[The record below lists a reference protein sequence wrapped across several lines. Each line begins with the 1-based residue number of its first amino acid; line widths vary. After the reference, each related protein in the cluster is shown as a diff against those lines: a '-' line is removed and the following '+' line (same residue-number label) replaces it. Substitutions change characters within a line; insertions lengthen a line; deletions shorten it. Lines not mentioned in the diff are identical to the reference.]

1 MIVSRPL
8 KTSLAIV
15 LLAVLPTIPAKAS
28 VVASS
33 CKKIGLVKTV
43 KTTNYVCTKSGKKL
57 VWKKVAVSVGLPV
70 ATTTATTTT
79 TTTTTT
85 TSTTVPSRQTKPT
98 KGINIYTGGA
108 GNSEQSKQQSFELP
122 GRVTAAPSDSNV
134 KFWIYNPDS
143 TNTAIGS
150 RGIYYMTSS
159 VSWTFLRSNSDGSF
173 YANWPQ
179 GDYTIDV
186 VEPSASYARKR
197 YFGSVNSSGVFTMDE
212 LKPNSAGYFT
222 VTVDKLDATPTFS
235 QRTSCQ
241 LLDQTGNKTLQ
252 VGFPKAAGRLPSNGV
267 IRALII
273 PVDFA
278 DVPGKGNP
286 EIVFAEMT
294 DGMND
299 YYFHVSANRV
309 KFEFTTLRS
318 WVRMPVS
325 STFHGLGTWSK
336 GDVSG
341 YWKLALKTADPLV
354 DFSLFDVVYVLSPK
368 EIPSSSIA
376 YGPAGPML
384 PKNGLTTND
393 GQVLNISLSGADAWL
408 VGSGSPWKW
417 ISHETGHLFGLH
429 DLYTDDT
436 QTYGQ
441 WDLMSDNWSRGAIE
455 LNSWNRY
462 LLDWLSDSQIV
473 CLDASNIT
481 AAGSEVLI
489 DPIERN
495 NSLTKSVV
503 IKISNTKIVVVESR
517 RNEGFDVIDSSNEG
531 VLIYTVEMT
540 TETQKGGWKVQRR
553 PGSVEA
559 NFKDAALRAGEK
571 IVTNGVTIEVLSRD
585 ANGDRVKISK

>member
-1 MIVSRPL
+1 MKL
-8 KTSLAIV
+8 TK
-15 LLAVLPTIPAKAS
+15 
-28 VVASS
+28 
-33 CKKIGLVKTV
+33 
-43 KTTNYVCTKSGKKL
+43 YVCAASGKKL
-57 VWKKVAVSVGLPV
+57 VWKKVADSGALP
-70 ATTTATTTT
+70 ATVLTTATTTT
-79 TTTTTT
+79 TTTT
-85 TSTTVPSRQTKPT
+85 VPGRQTSPS
-98 KGINIYTGGA
+98 KGINLYTGGA
-108 GNSEQSKQQSFELP
+108 GSLEQSKQQSFELP
-122 GRVTAAPSDSNV
+122 RSVTAAPSGSNV

-150 RGIYYMTSS
+150 RGIFYMSAAA
-159 VSWTFLRSNSDGSF
+159 SWKHAASNSDGSF

-186 VEPSASYARKR
+186 VEPSATYARKR
-197 YFGSVNSSGVFTMDE
+197 YFGNVNSSGVFAMDD
-212 LKPNSAGYFT
+212 LKPNSEGYFT
-222 VTVDKLDATPTFS
+222 VTVDKLATTPTFS

-241 LLDQTGNKTLQ
+241 LLDQTNNRSLQ
-252 VGFPKAAGRLPSNGV
+252 VGFPKATGRLPSNGV
-267 IRALII
+267 IKALII

-278 DVPGKGNP
+278 DVQGIGNP
-286 EIVFAEMT
+286 ENVFTAMT
-294 DGMND
+294 DGMNEF
-299 YYFHVSANRV
+299 YFHVSANRV

-325 STFHGLGTWSK
+325 SSYHGLGIWSK
-336 GDVSG
+336 GDSAG

-384 PKNGLTTND
+384 PNNGLTTND
-393 GQVLNISLSGADAWL
+393 GPVMNISLSGADAWRN
-408 VGSGSPWKW
+408 GSSGPWKW

-429 DLYTDDT
+429 DLYTTDVA
-436 QTYGQ
+436 TYGQ
-441 WDLMSDNWSRGAIE
+441 WDLMADNWSQGVIE

-462 LLDWLSDSQIV
+462 LLDWLSDSQVI
-473 CLDASNIT
+473 CLDAANIT
-481 AAGSEVLI
+481 SAGSEVLL

-503 IKISNTKIVVVESR
+503 IKISNSKIVVVESR

-531 VLIYTVEMT
+531 VLIYTVDMNIA
-540 TETQKGGWKVQRR
+540 TQKGGWNIQRR
-553 PGSVEA
+553 PGSVST

-571 IVTNGVTIEVLSRD
+571 IVTNGVTIEVLARD

>member
-1 MIVSRPL
+1 MKL
-8 KTSLAIV
+8 TK
-15 LLAVLPTIPAKAS
+15 
-28 VVASS
+28 
-33 CKKIGLVKTV
+33 
-43 KTTNYVCTKSGKKL
+43 YVCAASGKKL
-57 VWKKVAVSVGLPV
+57 VWKKVADSGALP
-70 ATTTATTTT
+70 ATVLTTATTTT
-79 TTTTTT
+79 TTTT
-85 TSTTVPSRQTKPT
+85 VPGRQTSPS
-98 KGINIYTGGA
+98 KGINLYTGGA
-108 GNSEQSKQQSFELP
+108 GSLEQSKQQSFELP
-122 GRVTAAPSDSNV
+122 RSVTAAPSGSNV

-150 RGIYYMTSS
+150 RGIFYMSAAA
-159 VSWTFLRSNSDGSF
+159 SWKHAASNSDGSF

-186 VEPSASYARKR
+186 VEPSATYTRKR
-197 YFGSVNSSGVFTMDE
+197 YFGNVNSSGVFAMDD
-212 LKPNSAGYFT
+212 LKPNSEGYFT
-222 VTVDKLDATPTFS
+222 VTVDKLATTPTFS

-241 LLDQTGNKTLQ
+241 LLDQTNNRSLQ
-252 VGFPKAAGRLPSNGV
+252 VGFPKATGRLPSNGL

-278 DVPGKGNP
+278 DVQGIGNP
-286 EIVFAEMT
+286 ENVFTAMT
-294 DGMND
+294 DGMNEF
-299 YYFHVSANRV
+299 YFHVSANRV

-325 STFHGLGTWSK
+325 SSYHGLGIWSK
-336 GDVSG
+336 GDSAG

-384 PKNGLTTND
+384 PNNGLTTND
-393 GQVLNISLSGADAWL
+393 GPVMNISLSGADAWRN
-408 VGSGSPWKW
+408 GSSGPWKW

-429 DLYTDDT
+429 DLYTTDVA
-436 QTYGQ
+436 TYGQ
-441 WDLMSDNWSRGAIE
+441 WDLMADNWSQGVIE

-462 LLDWLSDSQIV
+462 LLDWLSDSQVV
-473 CLDASNIT
+473 CLDAANVSS
-481 AAGSEVLI
+481 AGSEVLL

-503 IKISNTKIVVVESR
+503 IKVSDTKIVVVESR

-531 VLIYTVEMT
+531 VLIYTVDMNI
-540 TETQKGGWKVQRR
+540 ETQKGGWNIQRR
-553 PGSVEA
+553 PGSVST

-571 IVTNGVTIEVLSRD
+571 IVTNGVTIEVLARD

>member
-1 MIVSRPL
+1 MKL
-8 KTSLAIV
+8 TK
-15 LLAVLPTIPAKAS
+15 
-28 VVASS
+28 
-33 CKKIGLVKTV
+33 
-43 KTTNYVCTKSGKKL
+43 YVCAASGKKL
-57 VWKKVAVSVGLPV
+57 VWKKVADSGALP
-70 ATTTATTTT
+70 ATVLTTATTTT
-79 TTTTTT
+79 TTTT
-85 TSTTVPSRQTKPT
+85 VPGRQTSPS
-98 KGINIYTGGA
+98 KGINLYTGGA
-108 GNSEQSKQQSFELP
+108 GSLEQSKQQSFELP
-122 GRVTAAPSDSNV
+122 RSVTAAPSGSNV

-150 RGIYYMTSS
+150 RGIFYMSAAA
-159 VSWTFLRSNSDGSF
+159 SWKHAASNSDGSF

-186 VEPSASYARKR
+186 VEPSATYTRKR
-197 YFGSVNSSGVFTMDE
+197 YFGNVNSSGVFAMDD
-212 LKPNSAGYFT
+212 LKPNSEGYFT
-222 VTVDKLDATPTFS
+222 VTVDKLATTPTFS

-241 LLDQTGNKTLQ
+241 LLDQTNNRSLQ
-252 VGFPKAAGRLPSNGV
+252 VGFPKATGRLPSNGV

-278 DVPGKGNP
+278 DVQGFGNP
-286 EIVFAEMT
+286 ENVFTAMT
-294 DGMND
+294 DGMNEF
-299 YYFHVSANRV
+299 YFHVSANRV

-325 STFHGLGTWSK
+325 SSYHGLGIWSK
-336 GDVSG
+336 GDSAG

-384 PKNGLTTND
+384 PNNGLTTND
-393 GQVLNISLSGADAWL
+393 GPVMNISLSGADAWRN
-408 VGSGSPWKW
+408 GSSGPWKW
-417 ISHETGHLFGLH
+417 ISHETGHLFGLY
-429 DLYTDDT
+429 DLYTTDVA
-436 QTYGQ
+436 TYGQ
-441 WDLMSDNWSRGAIE
+441 WDLMSDNWSQGVIE

-462 LLDWLSDSQIV
+462 LLDWLSDSQVV
-473 CLDASNIT
+473 CLDAANVSS
-481 AAGSEVLI
+481 AGSEVLL

-503 IKISNTKIVVVESR
+503 IKISNSKIVVVESR

-531 VLIYTVEMT
+531 VLIYTVDMNI
-540 TETQKGGWKVQRR
+540 ETQKGGWNVQRR
-553 PGSVEA
+553 PGSVST

-571 IVTNGVTIEVLSRD
+571 IVTNGVTIEVLARD

>member
-8 KTSLAIV
+8 KTSIAIV

-28 VVASS
+28 AVASS

-43 KTTNYVCTKSGKKL
+43 KATNYVCAKSGKKL

-70 ATTTATTTT
+70 ATTTSTTSTTTT
-79 TTTTTT
+79 TTTT
-85 TSTTVPSRQTKPT
+85 VPGRQTKPS
-98 KGINIYTGGA
+98 KGINLYTGGA
-108 GNSEQSKQQSFELP
+108 GSLEQYKQQSFELP
-122 GRVTAAPSDSNV
+122 RSVAAAPSGSNV

-150 RGIYYMTSS
+150 RGIFYTTASA
-159 VSWTFLRSNSDGSF
+159 SWTFVSSNSDGSF

-212 LKPNSAGYFT
+212 LKPNSAGFFT
-222 VTVDKLDATPTFS
+222 VTVDKLATTPTFS

-241 LLDQTGNKTLQ
+241 LLDQTNNKTLQ

-273 PVDFA
+273 PVDFE

-384 PKNGLTTND
+384 PNNGLTTND
-393 GQVLNISLSGADAWL
+393 GPVMNISLSGADAWQA
-408 VGSGSPWKW
+408 GPGGPWKW

-429 DLYTDDT
+429 DLYTTDT
-436 QTYGQ
+436 ATYGQ
-441 WDLMSDNWSRGAIE
+441 WDLMSDNWSQGVIE

-462 LLDWLSDSQIV
+462 LLDWLSDSQVV
-473 CLDASNIT
+473 CLDASNIS
-481 AAGSEVLI
+481 AAGREVLL

-503 IKISNTKIVVVESR
+503 IKISDTKIIVVESR
-517 RNEGFDVIDSSNEG
+517 RNEGFDVMTSGNEG
-531 VLIYTVEMT
+531 VLIYTVEMNIDS
-540 TETQKGGWKVQRR
+540 QKGGWKVQRR
-553 PGSVEA
+553 PGSVDPK
-559 NFKDAALRAGEK
+559 FTDAALRAGEK

>member
-1 MIVSRPL
+1 MKL
-8 KTSLAIV
+8 TK
-15 LLAVLPTIPAKAS
+15 
-28 VVASS
+28 
-33 CKKIGLVKTV
+33 
-43 KTTNYVCTKSGKKL
+43 YVCAASGKKL
-57 VWKKVAVSVGLPV
+57 VWKKVADSGALP
-70 ATTTATTTT
+70 ATVLTTATTTT
-79 TTTTTT
+79 TTTT
-85 TSTTVPSRQTKPT
+85 VPGRQTSPS
-98 KGINIYTGGA
+98 KGINLYTGGA
-108 GNSEQSKQQSFELP
+108 GSLEQSKQQSFELP
-122 GRVTAAPSDSNV
+122 RSVTAAPSGSNV

-150 RGIYYMTSS
+150 RGIFYMSAAA
-159 VSWTFLRSNSDGSF
+159 SWKHAASNSDGSF

-186 VEPSASYARKR
+186 VEPSATYARKR
-197 YFGSVNSSGVFTMDE
+197 YFGHVNSSGVFAMDD
-212 LKPNSAGYFT
+212 LKPNSEGYFT
-222 VTVDKLDATPTFS
+222 VTVDKLATTPTFS

-241 LLDQTGNKTLQ
+241 LLDQTNNRSLQ
-252 VGFPKAAGRLPSNGV
+252 VGFPKATGRLPSNGV

-278 DVPGKGNP
+278 DVQGNGNP
-286 EIVFAEMT
+286 ENVFTAMT
-294 DGMND
+294 DGMNEF
-299 YYFHVSANRV
+299 YFHVSANRV

-325 STFHGLGTWSK
+325 SSYHGLGIWSK
-336 GDVSG
+336 GDSAG

-384 PKNGLTTND
+384 PNNGLTTND
-393 GQVLNISLSGADAWL
+393 GPVMNISLSGADAWRN
-408 VGSGSPWKW
+408 GSSGPWKW

-429 DLYTDDT
+429 DLYTTDVA
-436 QTYGQ
+436 TYGQ
-441 WDLMSDNWSRGAIE
+441 WDLMSDNWSQGVIE

-462 LLDWLSDSQIV
+462 LLDWLSDSQVI
-473 CLDASNIT
+473 CLDAANIT
-481 AAGSEVLI
+481 SAGSEVLL

-503 IKISNTKIVVVESR
+503 IKISNSKIVVVESR

-531 VLIYTVEMT
+531 VLIYTVDMNI
-540 TETQKGGWKVQRR
+540 ETQKGGWNIQRR
-553 PGSVEA
+553 PGSVST

-571 IVTNGVTIEVLSRD
+571 IVTNGVTIEVLARD

>member
-1 MIVSRPL
+1 MKL
-8 KTSLAIV
+8 TK
-15 LLAVLPTIPAKAS
+15 
-28 VVASS
+28 
-33 CKKIGLVKTV
+33 
-43 KTTNYVCTKSGKKL
+43 YVCAASGKKL
-57 VWKKVAVSVGLPV
+57 VWKKVADSGALP
-70 ATTTATTTT
+70 ATVLTTATTTT
-79 TTTTTT
+79 TTTT
-85 TSTTVPSRQTKPT
+85 VPGRQTSPS
-98 KGINIYTGGA
+98 KGINLYTGGA
-108 GNSEQSKQQSFELP
+108 GSLEQSKQQSFELP
-122 GRVTAAPSDSNV
+122 RSVTAAPSGSNV

-150 RGIYYMTSS
+150 RGIFYMSAAA
-159 VSWTFLRSNSDGSF
+159 SWKHAASNSDGSF

-186 VEPSASYARKR
+186 VEPSATYARKR
-197 YFGSVNSSGVFTMDE
+197 YFGNVNSSGVFAMDD
-212 LKPNSAGYFT
+212 LKPNSEGYFT
-222 VTVDKLDATPTFS
+222 VTVDKLATTPTFS

-241 LLDQTGNKTLQ
+241 LLDQTNNRSLQ
-252 VGFPKAAGRLPSNGV
+252 VGFPKATGRLPSNGL

-278 DVPGKGNP
+278 DVQGIGNP
-286 EIVFAEMT
+286 ENVFTAMT
-294 DGMND
+294 DGMNEF
-299 YYFHVSANRV
+299 YFHVSANRV

-325 STFHGLGTWSK
+325 SSYHGLGIWSK
-336 GDVSG
+336 GDSAG

-384 PKNGLTTND
+384 PNNGLTTND
-393 GQVLNISLSGADAWL
+393 GPVMNISLSGADAWRN
-408 VGSGSPWKW
+408 GSSGPWKW
-417 ISHETGHLFGLH
+417 ISHETGHLFGLY
-429 DLYTDDT
+429 DLYTTDVA
-436 QTYGQ
+436 TYGQ
-441 WDLMSDNWSRGAIE
+441 WDLMSDNWSQGVIE

-462 LLDWLSDSQIV
+462 LLDWLSDSQVI
-473 CLDASNIT
+473 CLDAANIT
-481 AAGSEVLI
+481 SAGSEVLL

-503 IKISNTKIVVVESR
+503 IKISNSKIVVVESR

-531 VLIYTVEMT
+531 VLIYTVDMNI
-540 TETQKGGWKVQRR
+540 ETQKGGWNIQRR
-553 PGSVEA
+553 PGSVST

-571 IVTNGVTIEVLSRD
+571 IVTNGVTIEVLARD

>member
-28 VVASS
+28 VAASS

-43 KTTNYVCTKSGKKL
+43 KATNYVCTKSGKKL

-70 ATTTATTTT
+70 TTTTSTTTT
-79 TTTTTT
+79 TTTPTTTT

-98 KGINIYTGGA
+98 KGINIYTGGV

-309 KFEFTTLRS
+309 KFEFTTRRS

-325 STFHGLGTWSK
+325 
-336 GDVSG
+336 
-341 YWKLALKTADPLV
+341 
-354 DFSLFDVVYVLSPK
+354 
-368 EIPSSSIA
+368 
-376 YGPAGPML
+376 
-384 PKNGLTTND
+384 
-393 GQVLNISLSGADAWL
+393 
-408 VGSGSPWKW
+408 
-417 ISHETGHLFGLH
+417 
-429 DLYTDDT
+429 
-436 QTYGQ
+436 
-441 WDLMSDNWSRGAIE
+441 
-455 LNSWNRY
+455 
-462 LLDWLSDSQIV
+462 
-473 CLDASNIT
+473 
-481 AAGSEVLI
+481 
-489 DPIERN
+489 
-495 NSLTKSVV
+495 
-503 IKISNTKIVVVESR
+503 
-517 RNEGFDVIDSSNEG
+517 
-531 VLIYTVEMT
+531 
-540 TETQKGGWKVQRR
+540 
-553 PGSVEA
+553 
-559 NFKDAALRAGEK
+559 
-571 IVTNGVTIEVLSRD
+571 
-585 ANGDRVKISK
+585 

>member
-1 MIVSRPL
+1 
-8 KTSLAIV
+8 
-15 LLAVLPTIPAKAS
+15 
-28 VVASS
+28 
-33 CKKIGLVKTV
+33 
-43 KTTNYVCTKSGKKL
+43 
-57 VWKKVAVSVGLPV
+57 
-70 ATTTATTTT
+70 
-79 TTTTTT
+79 
-85 TSTTVPSRQTKPT
+85 VPGRQTKPS

-108 GNSEQSKQQSFELP
+108 GSFEQYKQQSFELP
-122 GRVTAAPSDSNV
+122 RSVAAAPSGSNV

-150 RGIYYMTSS
+150 KGIWYTSAS
-159 VSWTFLRSNSDGSF
+159 ASWKNAASNADGSF
-173 YANWPQ
+173 HANWPE

-186 VEPSASYARKR
+186 VEPSASYTRKR
-197 YFGSVNSSGVFTMDE
+197 YSATVNSSGVFTMDE
-212 LKPNSAGYFT
+212 LKPNSQGYFT
-222 VTVDKLDATPTFS
+222 VTVDKLATTPTFS

-241 LLDQTGNKTLQ
+241 LLDQTNNKTLQ

-278 DVPGKGNP
+278 DVQGNGNP
-286 EIVFAEMT
+286 ENVFAEMT

-325 STFHGLGTWSK
+325 SSYHALGKWGE
-336 GDVSG
+336 GDVTG

-376 YGPAGPML
+376 YGPAGPL
-384 PKNGLTTND
+384 RPNNGLTTND
-393 GQVLNISLSGADAWL
+393 GQVINISLSGADAW
-408 VGSGSPWKW
+408 SGGAVSGNSWKW

-429 DLYTDDT
+429 DLYTTNAT
-436 QTYGQ
+436 QTYSATYGQ
-441 WDLMSDNWSRGAIE
+441 WDLMSETFTQGVIE
-455 LNSWNRY
+455 INSWNRY
-462 LLDWLSDSQIV
+462 LLDWLSDSQVV
-473 CLDASNIT
+473 CLDVTTISS
-481 AAGSEVLI
+481 AGREVLI

-503 IKISNTKIVVVESR
+503 VKISDTKIIVVESR
-517 RNEGFDVIDSSNEG
+517 RNEGFDVMTSSKEG
-531 VLIYTVEMT
+531 VLIYTVEMNIDS
-540 TETQKGGWKVQRR
+540 QKGGWKVQRR
-553 PGSVEA
+553 PGSVDPK
-559 NFKDAALRAGEK
+559 FTDAALRAGEK

>member
-1 MIVSRPL
+1 MIVSWPL
-8 KTSLAIV
+8 KTSIAIV
-15 LLAVLPTIPAKAS
+15 LLAVLPTIPTKAS
-28 VVASS
+28 TAASS
-33 CKKIGLVKTV
+33 CKKIGLTKTV
-43 KTTNYVCTKSGKKL
+43 KTTNYVCAKSGKKL
-57 VWKKVAVSVGLPV
+57 VWKKVAVSVALPTTTT

-79 TTTTTT
+79 TI
-85 TSTTVPSRQTKPT
+85 VPGRQTKPS

-108 GNSEQSKQQSFELP
+108 GSLERNKQQSFELP
-122 GRVTAAPSDSNV
+122 RSVTAAPSGSNV

-150 RGIYYMTSS
+150 HGIFYMSAS
-159 VSWTFLRSNSDGSF
+159 ASWKYASSNSDGSF

-186 VEPSASYARKR
+186 VEPSASYSRKR
-197 YFGSVNSSGVFTMDE
+197 YFGTVNSSGIFAMDD
-212 LKPNSAGYFT
+212 LKANSGGYFT
-222 VTVDKLDATPTFS
+222 VTVDKLATTPTFS

-241 LLDQTGNKTLQ
+241 LLDQTKEKTLQ
-252 VGFPKAAGRLPSNGV
+252 VGFPKATGRLPSNGV
-267 IRALII
+267 IRALVI

-278 DVPGKGNP
+278 DVQGNGNP
-286 EIVFAEMT
+286 ENVFAEMT

-299 YYFHVSANRV
+299 FYYHVSANRV

-325 STFHGLGTWSK
+325 SSYHGLMTWSQ
-336 GDVSG
+336 GDASG

-368 EIPSSSIA
+368 EIPKSSIA
-376 YGPAGPML
+376 YGPAGPMAQN
-384 PKNGLTTND
+384 NGLLTND
-393 GQVLNISLSGADAWL
+393 GPVMNISLSGADAWQ

-429 DLYTDDT
+429 DLYTT
-436 QTYGQ
+436 TTLTYGQ

-462 LLDWLSDSQIV
+462 LLDWLSDSQVV

-495 NSLTKSVV
+495 NSLAKSVV
-503 IKISNTKIVVVESR
+503 IKISNSKILVLESR
-517 RNEGFDVIDSSNEG
+517 RNEGFDVISSSNEG
-531 VLIYTVEMT
+531 VLIYTVDMKIESI
-540 TETQKGGWKVQRR
+540 KGGWNTQRR
-553 PGSVEA
+553 PGSVAA
-559 NFKDAALRAGEK
+559 NFVDAALRTGEK

>member
-1 MIVSRPL
+1 MKL
-8 KTSLAIV
+8 TK
-15 LLAVLPTIPAKAS
+15 
-28 VVASS
+28 
-33 CKKIGLVKTV
+33 
-43 KTTNYVCTKSGKKL
+43 YVCAASGKKL
-57 VWKKVAVSVGLPV
+57 VWKKVADSGALP
-70 ATTTATTTT
+70 ATVLTTATTTT
-79 TTTTTT
+79 TTTT
-85 TSTTVPSRQTKPT
+85 VPGRQTSPS
-98 KGINIYTGGA
+98 KGINLYTGGA
-108 GNSEQSKQQSFELP
+108 GSLEQSKQQSFELP
-122 GRVTAAPSDSNV
+122 RSVTAAPSGSNV

-150 RGIYYMTSS
+150 RGIFYMSAAA
-159 VSWTFLRSNSDGSF
+159 SWKHAASNSDGSF

-186 VEPSASYARKR
+186 VEPSATYARKR
-197 YFGSVNSSGVFTMDE
+197 YFGNVNSSGVFAMDD
-212 LKPNSAGYFT
+212 LKPNSEGYFT
-222 VTVDKLDATPTFS
+222 VTVDKLATTPTFS

-241 LLDQTGNKTLQ
+241 LLDQTNNRSLQ
-252 VGFPKAAGRLPSNGV
+252 VGFPKATGRLPSNGL

-278 DVPGKGNP
+278 DVQGIGNP
-286 EIVFAEMT
+286 ENVFTAMT
-294 DGMND
+294 DGMNEF
-299 YYFHVSANRV
+299 YFHVSANRV

-325 STFHGLGTWSK
+325 SSYHGLGIWSK
-336 GDVSG
+336 GDSAG

-384 PKNGLTTND
+384 PNNGLTTND
-393 GQVLNISLSGADAWL
+393 GPVMNISLSGADAWRN
-408 VGSGSPWKW
+408 GSSGPWKW

-429 DLYTDDT
+429 DLYTTDVA
-436 QTYGQ
+436 TYGQ
-441 WDLMSDNWSRGAIE
+441 WDLMADNWSQGVIE

-462 LLDWLSDSQIV
+462 LLDWLSDSQVV
-473 CLDASNIT
+473 CLDAANVSS
-481 AAGSEVLI
+481 AGSEVLL

-503 IKISNTKIVVVESR
+503 IKISNSKIVVVESR

-531 VLIYTVEMT
+531 VLIYTVDMNI
-540 TETQKGGWKVQRR
+540 ETQKGGWNIQRR
-553 PGSVEA
+553 PGSVST

-571 IVTNGVTIEVLSRD
+571 IVTNGVTIEVLARD

>member
-1 MIVSRPL
+1 MKL
-8 KTSLAIV
+8 TK
-15 LLAVLPTIPAKAS
+15 
-28 VVASS
+28 
-33 CKKIGLVKTV
+33 
-43 KTTNYVCTKSGKKL
+43 YVCAASGKKL
-57 VWKKVAVSVGLPV
+57 VWKKVADSGALP
-70 ATTTATTTT
+70 ATVLTTATTTT
-79 TTTTTT
+79 TTTT
-85 TSTTVPSRQTKPT
+85 VPGRQTSPS
-98 KGINIYTGGA
+98 KGINLYTGGA
-108 GNSEQSKQQSFELP
+108 GSLEQSKQQSFELP
-122 GRVTAAPSDSNV
+122 RSVTAAPSGSNV

-150 RGIYYMTSS
+150 RGIFYMSAAA
-159 VSWTFLRSNSDGSF
+159 SWKHAASNSDGSF

-186 VEPSASYARKR
+186 VEPSATYARKR
-197 YFGSVNSSGVFTMDE
+197 YFGNVNSSGVFAMDD
-212 LKPNSAGYFT
+212 LKPNSEGYFT
-222 VTVDKLDATPTFS
+222 VTVDKLATTPTFS

-241 LLDQTGNKTLQ
+241 LLDQTNNRSLQ
-252 VGFPKAAGRLPSNGV
+252 VGFPKATGRLPSNGL

-278 DVPGKGNP
+278 DVQGIGNP
-286 EIVFAEMT
+286 ENVFTAMT
-294 DGMND
+294 DGMNEF
-299 YYFHVSANRV
+299 YFHVSANRV

-325 STFHGLGTWSK
+325 SSYHGLGIWSK
-336 GDVSG
+336 GDSAG

-384 PKNGLTTND
+384 PNNGLTTND
-393 GQVLNISLSGADAWL
+393 GPVMNISLSGADAWRN
-408 VGSGSPWKW
+408 GSSGPWKW
-417 ISHETGHLFGLH
+417 ISHETGHLFGLY
-429 DLYTDDT
+429 DLYTTDVA
-436 QTYGQ
+436 TYGQ
-441 WDLMSDNWSRGAIE
+441 WDLMSDNWSQGVIE

-462 LLDWLSDSQIV
+462 LLDWLSDSQVV
-473 CLDASNIT
+473 CLDAANVSS
-481 AAGSEVLI
+481 AGSEVLL

-503 IKISNTKIVVVESR
+503 IKVSDTKIVVVESR

-531 VLIYTVEMT
+531 VLIYTVDMNIA
-540 TETQKGGWKVQRR
+540 TQKGGWNIQRR
-553 PGSVEA
+553 PGSVST

-571 IVTNGVTIEVLSRD
+571 IVTNGVTIEVLARD

>member
-1 MIVSRPL
+1 MKL
-8 KTSLAIV
+8 TK
-15 LLAVLPTIPAKAS
+15 
-28 VVASS
+28 
-33 CKKIGLVKTV
+33 
-43 KTTNYVCTKSGKKL
+43 YVCAASGKKL
-57 VWKKVAVSVGLPV
+57 VWKKVADSGALP
-70 ATTTATTTT
+70 ATVLTTATTTT
-79 TTTTTT
+79 TTTT
-85 TSTTVPSRQTKPT
+85 VPGRQTSPS
-98 KGINIYTGGA
+98 KGINLYTGGA
-108 GNSEQSKQQSFELP
+108 GSLEQSKQQSFELP
-122 GRVTAAPSDSNV
+122 RSVTAAPSGSNV

-150 RGIYYMTSS
+150 RGIFYMSAAA
-159 VSWTFLRSNSDGSF
+159 SWKHAASNSDGSF

-186 VEPSASYARKR
+186 VEPSATYARKR
-197 YFGSVNSSGVFTMDE
+197 YFGNVNSSGVFAMDD
-212 LKPNSAGYFT
+212 LKPNSEGYFT
-222 VTVDKLDATPTFS
+222 VTVDKLATTPTFS

-241 LLDQTGNKTLQ
+241 LLDQTNNRSLQ
-252 VGFPKAAGRLPSNGV
+252 VGFPKATGRLPSNGL

-278 DVPGKGNP
+278 DVQGIGNP
-286 EIVFAEMT
+286 ENVFTAMT
-294 DGMND
+294 DGMNEF
-299 YYFHVSANRV
+299 YFHVSANRV

-325 STFHGLGTWSK
+325 SSYHGLGIWSK
-336 GDVSG
+336 GDSAG

-384 PKNGLTTND
+384 PNNGLTTND
-393 GQVLNISLSGADAWL
+393 GPVMNISLSGADAWRN
-408 VGSGSPWKW
+408 GSSGPWKW
-417 ISHETGHLFGLH
+417 ISHETGHLFGLY
-429 DLYTDDT
+429 DLYTTDVA
-436 QTYGQ
+436 TYGQ
-441 WDLMSDNWSRGAIE
+441 WDLMSDNWSQGVIE

-462 LLDWLSDSQIV
+462 LLDWLSDSQVV
-473 CLDASNIT
+473 CLDAANVSS
-481 AAGSEVLI
+481 AGSEVLL

-503 IKISNTKIVVVESR
+503 IKVSDTKIVVVESR

-531 VLIYTVEMT
+531 VLIYTVDMNI
-540 TETQKGGWKVQRR
+540 ETQKGGWNIQRR
-553 PGSVEA
+553 PGSVST

-571 IVTNGVTIEVLSRD
+571 IVTNGVTIEVLARD

>member
-1 MIVSRPL
+1 MKL
-8 KTSLAIV
+8 TK
-15 LLAVLPTIPAKAS
+15 
-28 VVASS
+28 
-33 CKKIGLVKTV
+33 
-43 KTTNYVCTKSGKKL
+43 YVCAASGKKL
-57 VWKKVAVSVGLPV
+57 VWKKVADSGALP
-70 ATTTATTTT
+70 ATVLTTATTTT
-79 TTTTTT
+79 TTTT
-85 TSTTVPSRQTKPT
+85 VPGRQTSPS
-98 KGINIYTGGA
+98 KGINLYTGGA
-108 GNSEQSKQQSFELP
+108 GSLEQSKQQSFELP
-122 GRVTAAPSDSNV
+122 RSVTAAPSGSNV

-150 RGIYYMTSS
+150 RGIFYMSAAA
-159 VSWTFLRSNSDGSF
+159 SWKHAASNSDGSF

-186 VEPSASYARKR
+186 VEPSATYTRKR
-197 YFGSVNSSGVFTMDE
+197 YFGNVNSSGVFAMDD
-212 LKPNSAGYFT
+212 LKPNSEGYFT
-222 VTVDKLDATPTFS
+222 VTVDKLATTPTFS

-241 LLDQTGNKTLQ
+241 LLDQTNNRSLQ
-252 VGFPKAAGRLPSNGV
+252 VGFPKATGRLPSNGL

-278 DVPGKGNP
+278 DVQGIGNP
-286 EIVFAEMT
+286 ENVFTAMT
-294 DGMND
+294 DGMNEF
-299 YYFHVSANRV
+299 YFHVSANRV

-325 STFHGLGTWSK
+325 SSYHGLGIWSK
-336 GDVSG
+336 GDSAG

-384 PKNGLTTND
+384 PNNGLTTND
-393 GQVLNISLSGADAWL
+393 GPVMNISLSGADAWRN
-408 VGSGSPWKW
+408 GSSGPWKW

-429 DLYTDDT
+429 DLYTTDVA
-436 QTYGQ
+436 TYGQ
-441 WDLMSDNWSRGAIE
+441 WDLMADNWSQGVIE

-462 LLDWLSDSQIV
+462 LLDWLSDSQVI
-473 CLDASNIT
+473 CLDAANIT
-481 AAGSEVLI
+481 SAGSEVLL

-503 IKISNTKIVVVESR
+503 IKISNSKIVVVESR

-531 VLIYTVEMT
+531 VLIYTVDMNIA
-540 TETQKGGWKVQRR
+540 TQKGGWNIQRR
-553 PGSVEA
+553 PGSVST

-571 IVTNGVTIEVLSRD
+571 IVTNGVTIEVLARD

>member
-1 MIVSRPL
+1 
-8 KTSLAIV
+8 
-15 LLAVLPTIPAKAS
+15 
-28 VVASS
+28 
-33 CKKIGLVKTV
+33 
-43 KTTNYVCTKSGKKL
+43 
-57 VWKKVAVSVGLPV
+57 
-70 ATTTATTTT
+70 
-79 TTTTTT
+79 
-85 TSTTVPSRQTKPT
+85 VPGRQTKPS

-108 GNSEQSKQQSFELP
+108 GSFEQYKQQSFELP
-122 GRVTAAPSDSNV
+122 RSVAAAPSGSNV

-150 RGIYYMTSS
+150 KGIWYTSAS
-159 VSWTFLRSNSDGSF
+159 ASWKNAASNADGSF
-173 YANWPQ
+173 HANWAE

-186 VEPSASYARKR
+186 VEPSASYTRKR
-197 YFGSVNSSGVFTMDE
+197 YSATVNSSGVFTMDE
-212 LKPNSAGYFT
+212 LKPNSQGYFT
-222 VTVDKLDATPTFS
+222 VTVDKLATTPTFS

-241 LLDQTGNKTLQ
+241 LLDQTNNKTLQ

-278 DVPGKGNP
+278 DVQGNGNP
-286 EIVFAEMT
+286 ENVFAEMT

-325 STFHGLGTWSK
+325 SSYHALGKWGE
-336 GDVSG
+336 GDVTG

-376 YGPAGPML
+376 YGPAGPL
-384 PKNGLTTND
+384 RPNNGLPTND
-393 GQVLNISLSGADAWL
+393 GQVINISLSGADAW
-408 VGSGSPWKW
+408 SGGAVSGNSWKW

-429 DLYTDDT
+429 DLYTTNAT
-436 QTYGQ
+436 QTYSATYGQ
-441 WDLMSDNWSRGAIE
+441 WDLMSETFTQGVIE
-455 LNSWNRY
+455 INSWNRY
-462 LLDWLSDSQIV
+462 LLDWLSDSQVV
-473 CLDASNIT
+473 CLDVTTISS
-481 AAGSEVLI
+481 AGREVLI

-503 IKISNTKIVVVESR
+503 IRVSDSKIIVVESR
-517 RNEGFDVIDSSNEG
+517 RNEGFDVMTSGKEG
-531 VLIYTVEMT
+531 VLIYTVEMNIDS
-540 TETQKGGWKVQRR
+540 QKGGWKVQRR
-553 PGSVEA
+553 PGSVDPK
-559 NFKDAALRAGEK
+559 FTDAALRAGEK

>member
-1 MIVSRPL
+1 MKL
-8 KTSLAIV
+8 TK
-15 LLAVLPTIPAKAS
+15 
-28 VVASS
+28 
-33 CKKIGLVKTV
+33 
-43 KTTNYVCTKSGKKL
+43 YVCAASGKKL
-57 VWKKVAVSVGLPV
+57 VWKKVADSGALP
-70 ATTTATTTT
+70 ATVLTTATTTT
-79 TTTTTT
+79 TTTT
-85 TSTTVPSRQTKPT
+85 VPGRQTSPS
-98 KGINIYTGGA
+98 KGINLYTGGA
-108 GNSEQSKQQSFELP
+108 GSLEQSKQQSFELP
-122 GRVTAAPSDSNV
+122 RSVTAAPSGSNV

-150 RGIYYMTSS
+150 RGIFYMSAAA
-159 VSWTFLRSNSDGSF
+159 SWKHAASNSDGSF

-186 VEPSASYARKR
+186 VEPSATYARKR
-197 YFGSVNSSGVFTMDE
+197 YFGNVNSSGVFAMDD
-212 LKPNSAGYFT
+212 LKPNSEGYFT
-222 VTVDKLDATPTFS
+222 VTVDKLATTPTFS

-241 LLDQTGNKTLQ
+241 LLDQTNNRSLQ
-252 VGFPKAAGRLPSNGV
+252 VGFPKATGRLPSNGL

-278 DVPGKGNP
+278 DVQGIGNP
-286 EIVFAEMT
+286 ENVFTAMT
-294 DGMND
+294 DGMNEF
-299 YYFHVSANRV
+299 YFHVSANRV

-325 STFHGLGTWSK
+325 SSYHGLGIWSK
-336 GDVSG
+336 GDSAG

-384 PKNGLTTND
+384 PNNGLTTND
-393 GQVLNISLSGADAWL
+393 GPVMNISLSGADAWQNL
-408 VGSGSPWKW
+408 AGAPWKW
-417 ISHETGHLFGLH
+417 ISHETGHLFGLY
-429 DLYTDDT
+429 DLYTTDVA
-436 QTYGQ
+436 TYGQ
-441 WDLMSDNWSRGAIE
+441 WDLMSDNWSQGVIE

-462 LLDWLSDSQIV
+462 LLDWLSDSQVV
-473 CLDASNIT
+473 CLDAANVSS
-481 AAGSEVLI
+481 AGSEVLL

-503 IKISNTKIVVVESR
+503 IKISNSKIVVVESR

-531 VLIYTVEMT
+531 VLIYTVDMNIA
-540 TETQKGGWKVQRR
+540 TQKGGWNIQRR
-553 PGSVEA
+553 PGSVST

-571 IVTNGVTIEVLSRD
+571 IVTNGVTIEVLARD

>member
-1 MIVSRPL
+1 M
-8 KTSLAIV
+8 
-15 LLAVLPTIPAKAS
+15 LAVLPAIPTEASSAK
-28 VVASS
+28 SS

-43 KTTNYVCTKSGKKL
+43 KTTKYVCAKSGKKL
-57 VWKKVAVSVGLPV
+57 VWKKVAVSVALPA
-70 ATTTATTTT
+70 ATTAS
-79 TTTTTT
+79 T
-85 TSTTVPSRQTKPT
+85 TSTTSPTTSTIVPGRQTKPS

-108 GNSEQSKQQSFELP
+108 GSIEKSKQQSFELP
-122 GRVTAAPSDSNV
+122 GPVTSAPSGSNV

-143 TNTAIGS
+143 TSTAIGS
-150 RGIYYMTSS
+150 RPIIN
-159 VSWTFLRSNSDGSF
+159 VSASARNLAISNSDGSF
-173 YANWPQ
+173 YANWPE

-186 VEPSASYARKR
+186 APPTVSYSQKR
-197 YFGSVNSSGVFTMDE
+197 YFGTVNSSGVFTMDD
-212 LKPNSAGYFT
+212 LKPNSEGYFT
-222 VTVDKLDATPTFS
+222 VTVDKLATSPAFV

-241 LLDQTGNKTLQ
+241 LLDQNFNDRTQ
-252 VGFPKAAGRLPSNGV
+252 VGFPQAAGRLQSNGV

-278 DVPGKGNP
+278 DVKGRGNP
-286 EIVFAEMT
+286 ENVFAEMT

-299 YYFHVSANRV
+299 FYYHVSANRV
-309 KFEFTTLRS
+309 KFEFTTLKS

-325 STFHGLGTWSK
+325 STYHGLGKWGQGSP
-336 GDVSG
+336 SG
-341 YWKLALKTADPLV
+341 YWNMALKTADPLV

-376 YGPAGPML
+376 YGPAGAFSP
-384 PKNGLTTND
+384 NGGFATND
-393 GQVLNISLSGADAWL
+393 GEVINISLSGADAWSGGA
-408 VGSGSPWKW
+408 GSGSSWKW

-429 DLYTDDT
+429 DLYTT
-436 QTYGQ
+436 NATKTYSATYGQ
-441 WDLMSDNWSRGAIE
+441 WDLMSDTFTQGVIE

-462 LLDWLSDSQIV
+462 LLDWLSDSQVV
-473 CLDASNIT
+473 CLDASTISS
-481 AAGSEVLI
+481 AGSEVLI

-503 IKISNTKIVVVESR
+503 IKVSDSKIIVVESR
-517 RNEGFDVIDSSNEG
+517 RNEGFDALSSSNEG

-540 TETQKGGWKVQRR
+540 TATQQGGWNVQRR

-559 NFKDAALRAGEK
+559 NFTDAALRAGEK

>member
-1 MIVSRPL
+1 MKL
-8 KTSLAIV
+8 TK
-15 LLAVLPTIPAKAS
+15 
-28 VVASS
+28 
-33 CKKIGLVKTV
+33 
-43 KTTNYVCTKSGKKL
+43 YVCAASGKKL
-57 VWKKVAVSVGLPV
+57 VWKKVADSGALP
-70 ATTTATTTT
+70 ATVLTTATTTT
-79 TTTTTT
+79 TTTT
-85 TSTTVPSRQTKPT
+85 VPGRQTSPS
-98 KGINIYTGGA
+98 KGINLYTGGA
-108 GNSEQSKQQSFELP
+108 GSLEQSKQQSFELP
-122 GRVTAAPSDSNV
+122 RSVTAAPSGSNV

-150 RGIYYMTSS
+150 RGIFYMSAAA
-159 VSWTFLRSNSDGSF
+159 SWKHAASNSDGSF

-186 VEPSASYARKR
+186 VEPSATYTRKR
-197 YFGSVNSSGVFTMDE
+197 YFGNVNSSGVFAMDD
-212 LKPNSAGYFT
+212 LKPNSEGYFT
-222 VTVDKLDATPTFS
+222 VTVDKLATTPTFS

-241 LLDQTGNKTLQ
+241 LLDQTNNRSLQ
-252 VGFPKAAGRLPSNGV
+252 VGFPKATGRLPSNGV

-278 DVPGKGNP
+278 DVQGIGNP
-286 EIVFAEMT
+286 ENVFTAMT
-294 DGMND
+294 DGMNEF
-299 YYFHVSANRV
+299 YFHVSANRV

-325 STFHGLGTWSK
+325 SSYHGLGIWSK
-336 GDVSG
+336 GDSAG

-384 PKNGLTTND
+384 PNNGLTTND
-393 GQVLNISLSGADAWL
+393 GPVMNISLSGADAWRN
-408 VGSGSPWKW
+408 GSSGPWKW
-417 ISHETGHLFGLH
+417 ISHETGHLFGLY
-429 DLYTDDT
+429 DLYTTDVA
-436 QTYGQ
+436 TYGQ
-441 WDLMSDNWSRGAIE
+441 WDLMSDNWSQGVIE

-462 LLDWLSDSQIV
+462 LLDWLSDSQVV
-473 CLDASNIT
+473 CLDAANVSS
-481 AAGSEVLI
+481 AGSEVLL

-503 IKISNTKIVVVESR
+503 IKISNSKIVVVESR

-531 VLIYTVEMT
+531 VLIYTVDMNI
-540 TETQKGGWKVQRR
+540 ETQKGGWNVQRR
-553 PGSVEA
+553 PGSVST

-571 IVTNGVTIEVLSRD
+571 IVTNGVTIEVLARD

>member
-1 MIVSRPL
+1 MKL
-8 KTSLAIV
+8 TK
-15 LLAVLPTIPAKAS
+15 
-28 VVASS
+28 
-33 CKKIGLVKTV
+33 
-43 KTTNYVCTKSGKKL
+43 YVCAASGKKL
-57 VWKKVAVSVGLPV
+57 VWKKVADSGALP
-70 ATTTATTTT
+70 ATVLTTATTTT
-79 TTTTTT
+79 TTTT
-85 TSTTVPSRQTKPT
+85 VPGRQTSPS
-98 KGINIYTGGA
+98 KGINLYTGGA
-108 GNSEQSKQQSFELP
+108 GSLEQSKQQSFELP
-122 GRVTAAPSDSNV
+122 RSVTAAPSGSNV

-150 RGIYYMTSS
+150 RGIFYMSAAA
-159 VSWTFLRSNSDGSF
+159 SWKHAASNSDGSF

-186 VEPSASYARKR
+186 VEPSATYARKR
-197 YFGSVNSSGVFTMDE
+197 YFGNVNSSGVFAMDD
-212 LKPNSAGYFT
+212 LKPNSEGYFT
-222 VTVDKLDATPTFS
+222 VTVDKLATTPTFS

-241 LLDQTGNKTLQ
+241 LLDQTNNRSLQ
-252 VGFPKAAGRLPSNGV
+252 VGFPKATGRLPSNGL

-278 DVPGKGNP
+278 DVQGIGNP
-286 EIVFAEMT
+286 ENVFTAMT
-294 DGMND
+294 DGMNEF
-299 YYFHVSANRV
+299 YFHVSANRV

-325 STFHGLGTWSK
+325 SSYHGLGIWSK
-336 GDVSG
+336 GDSAG

-384 PKNGLTTND
+384 PNNGLTTND
-393 GQVLNISLSGADAWL
+393 GPVMNISLSGADAWRN
-408 VGSGSPWKW
+408 GSSGPWKW

-429 DLYTDDT
+429 DLYTTDVA
-436 QTYGQ
+436 TYGQ
-441 WDLMSDNWSRGAIE
+441 WDLMADNWSQGVIE

-462 LLDWLSDSQIV
+462 LLDWLSDSQVI
-473 CLDASNIT
+473 CLDAANIT
-481 AAGSEVLI
+481 SAGSEVLL

-503 IKISNTKIVVVESR
+503 IKISNSKIVVVESR

-531 VLIYTVEMT
+531 VLIYTVDMNI
-540 TETQKGGWKVQRR
+540 ETQKGGWNIQRR
-553 PGSVEA
+553 PGSVST

-571 IVTNGVTIEVLSRD
+571 IVTNGVTIEVLARD

>member
-1 MIVSRPL
+1 M
-8 KTSLAIV
+8 LA
-15 LLAVLPTIPAKAS
+15 ALPAFPTEAS
-28 VVASS
+28 TTASS
-33 CKKIGLVKTV
+33 CKKVGLTKTV
-43 KTTNYVCTKSGKKL
+43 KTTDYVCAKSGKKL
-57 VWKKVAVSVGLPV
+57 VWKKVAVSVALP
-70 ATTTATTTT
+70 AA
-79 TTTTTT
+79 TT
-85 TSTTVPSRQTKPT
+85 TSTTSPTTSTTSPTTSTIVPGRQTKPS

-108 GNSEQSKQQSFELP
+108 GGIERSKQQSFELP
-122 GRVTAAPSDSNV
+122 KPVTAAPSGSNV

-150 RGIYYMTSS
+150 AGISYKTLS
-159 VSWTFLRSNSDGSF
+159 VSWTTLRSNSDGSF

-179 GDYTIDV
+179 GDYTISV
-186 VEPSASYARKR
+186 ATANASYGIKR

-212 LKPNSAGYFT
+212 LKPNSAGFFT

-241 LLDQTGNKTLQ
+241 LLDQTSNKTVQ
-252 VGFPKAAGRLPSNGV
+252 VGFPKAAGRLPSNGI

-278 DVPGKGNP
+278 DVLGKGNP

-299 YYFHVSANRV
+299 FYYHVSANRV
-309 KFEFTTLRS
+309 KFEFTTLQS

-325 STFHGLGTWSK
+325 STYHGLGKWEQGSPS
-336 GDVSG
+336 D

-354 DFSLFDVVYVLSPK
+354 DFSLFDVIYVLSPK

-376 YGPAGPML
+376 YGPAGVFSP
-384 PKNGLTTND
+384 NRGFATND
-393 GQVLNISLSGADAWL
+393 GQVINISLSGADAWA
-408 VGSGSPWKW
+408 GRGNSWKW

-429 DLYTDDT
+429 DLYTTNAT
-436 QTYGQ
+436 QTYSATYGQ
-441 WDLMSDNWSRGAIE
+441 WDLMSETFTQGVIE
-455 LNSWNRY
+455 INSWNRY
-462 LLDWLSDSQIV
+462 LLDWLSDSQVV
-473 CLDASNIT
+473 CLDASTISS
-481 AAGSEVLI
+481 AGSEVLI

-503 IKISNTKIVVVESR
+503 IKVSDSKIIVVESR
-517 RNEGFDVIDSSNEG
+517 RNEGFDALSSSNEG
-531 VLIYTVEMT
+531 VLIYTVEMNIAS
-540 TETQKGGWKVQRR
+540 QQGGWKVQRR
-553 PGSVEA
+553 PGSVDVR
-559 NFKDAALRAGEK
+559 FTDAALRAGEK

>member
-1 MIVSRPL
+1 MKL
-8 KTSLAIV
+8 TK
-15 LLAVLPTIPAKAS
+15 
-28 VVASS
+28 
-33 CKKIGLVKTV
+33 
-43 KTTNYVCTKSGKKL
+43 YVCAASGKKL
-57 VWKKVAVSVGLPV
+57 VWKKVADSGALP
-70 ATTTATTTT
+70 ATVLTTATTTT
-79 TTTTTT
+79 TTTT
-85 TSTTVPSRQTKPT
+85 VPGRQTSPS
-98 KGINIYTGGA
+98 KGINLYTGGA
-108 GNSEQSKQQSFELP
+108 GSLEQSKQQSFELP
-122 GRVTAAPSDSNV
+122 RSVTAAPSGSNV

-150 RGIYYMTSS
+150 RGIFYMSAAA
-159 VSWTFLRSNSDGSF
+159 SWKHAASNSDGSF

-186 VEPSASYARKR
+186 VEPSATYARKR
-197 YFGSVNSSGVFTMDE
+197 YFGNVNSSGVFAMDD
-212 LKPNSAGYFT
+212 LKPNSEGYFT
-222 VTVDKLDATPTFS
+222 VTVDKLATTPTFS

-241 LLDQTGNKTLQ
+241 LLDQTNNRSLQ
-252 VGFPKAAGRLPSNGV
+252 VGFPKATGRLPSNGV

-278 DVPGKGNP
+278 DVQGIGNP
-286 EIVFAEMT
+286 ENVFTAMT
-294 DGMND
+294 DGMNEF
-299 YYFHVSANRV
+299 YFHVSANRV

-325 STFHGLGTWSK
+325 SSYHGLGIWSK
-336 GDVSG
+336 GDSAG

-384 PKNGLTTND
+384 PNNGLTTND
-393 GQVLNISLSGADAWL
+393 GPVMNISLSGADAWRN
-408 VGSGSPWKW
+408 GSSGPWKW

-429 DLYTDDT
+429 DLYTTDVA
-436 QTYGQ
+436 TYGQ
-441 WDLMSDNWSRGAIE
+441 WDLMADNWSQGVIE

-462 LLDWLSDSQIV
+462 LLDWLSDSQVV
-473 CLDASNIT
+473 CLDAANVSS
-481 AAGSEVLI
+481 AGSEVLL

-503 IKISNTKIVVVESR
+503 IKISNSKIVVVESR

-531 VLIYTVEMT
+531 VLIYTVDMNI
-540 TETQKGGWKVQRR
+540 ETQKGGWNIQRR
-553 PGSVEA
+553 PGSVST

-571 IVTNGVTIEVLSRD
+571 IVTNGVTIEVLARD